1 MDRRDLPVGI
11 FDSGLGGV
19 SVLRECVKLL
29 PHEDFIYYGDDLN
42 APYGTRNEDEIREL
56 SLACA
61 DFLTAKGCKLIVVA
75 CNTATSVAIQMI
87 RDKHAMEVVSM
98 EPAVKPAS
106 ETYPEGTIAVFAT
119 PATLHQK
126 RYRLLLERLGIQDRV
141 RDIACTDLAGLIE
154 RGDPASPQVRAYIHD
169 RVAELKNE
177 SAVNAL
183 VIGCTH
189 YTFVSGTIEE
199 EAKAHLPGACEVF
212 DGVYGTARR
221 VRQLLERDGLL
232 ADRKR
237 MGRVEFFSSDWPHA
251 VQTMERFF
259 NMPVKS

>member
-42 APYGTRNEDEIREL
+42 APYGTRSEDEIREL

-61 DFLTAKGCKLIVVA
+61 DFLTDRGCKLIVVA

-98 EPAVKPAS
+98 EPAVKPAC
-106 ETYPEGTIAVFAT
+106 ETYPAGAIAVFAT

-126 RYRLLLERLGIQDRV
+126 RYRRLIERLGIQDRV

-154 RGDPASPQVRAYIHD
+154 NGDLQAPQVRAYIRD
-169 RVAELKNE
+169 RMAELKNE

-189 YTFVSGTIEE
+189 YTFVSRIIEE
-199 EAKAHLPGACEVF
+199 EAKARLPGACEVF

-221 VRQLLERDGLL
+221 VRQLLERDDLMAQRERIG
-232 ADRKR
+232 D
-237 MGRVEFFSSDWPHA
+237 VEYYSSGGALA
-251 VQTMERFF
+251 VQTMEQFF
-259 NMPVKS
+259 AMPMEP